1 MALET
6 MFEKLQLKNEKNLLI
21 QGLPSSVEKQFL
33 KLNFAKSVTPLL
45 RTRRIDFALVFAVNK
60 KQLVD
65 ILTDV
70 LPALS
75 EKPNFWIAYPKI
87 AAKIASDL
95 TRDSNWECIKCF
107 ELESFEE
114 VELDNVWRAMRFMP
128 KPCTKT
134 ASAKVSAT
142 SQAGVKVAKSI
153 SVPEELKVLFKK
165 NKPASIFFDSLSINN
180 KKEYV
185 EFIAGAKKEETKSR
199 RLDAVMEKLEMG
211 KMSPSAK

>member
-45 RTRRIDFALVFAVNK
+45 KSRRIDFALVFAVNK

-75 EKPNFWIAYPKI
+75 NEPNFWIAYPKV

-95 TRDSNWECIKCF
+95 TRDNSWECIKCF

-114 VELDNVWRAMRFMP
+114 VEL
-128 KPCTKT
+128 
-134 ASAKVSAT
+134 
-142 SQAGVKVAKSI
+142 
-153 SVPEELKVLFKK
+153 
-165 NKPASIFFDSLSINN
+165 
-180 KKEYV
+180 
-185 EFIAGAKKEETKSR
+185 
-199 RLDAVMEKLEMG
+199 
-211 KMSPSAK
+211 

>member
-21 QGLPSSVEKQFL
+21 QGLPSSIEKQFL

-45 RTRRIDFALVFAVNK
+45 RSRRIDFALVFAVNK

-70 LPALS
+70 LPAMADQ
-75 EKPNFWIAYPKI
+75 PNFWIAYPKV

-95 TRDSNWECIKCF
+95 TRDHSWECIQCF
-107 ELESFEE
+107 ELEAMHE

-128 KPCTKT
+128 KAWSKVTKT
-134 ASAKVSAT
+134 KSPVAT
-142 SQAGVKVAKSI
+142 QQSLKVAKNI

-165 NKPASIFFDSLSINN
+165 NKPASIFFDSLSFTN

-185 EFIAGAKKEETKSR
+185 EFIAGAKKEETKTR
-199 RLDAVMEKLEMG
+199 RLDAVMEKLNTG

>member
-6 MFEKLQLKNEKNLLI
+6 MFEKLQLTNEKNLLI

-45 RTRRIDFALVFAVNK
+45 RSRRIDFALVFAVNK

-70 LPALS
+70 LPALA
-75 EKPNFWIAYPKI
+75 EKPNFWIAYPKV

-95 TRDSNWECIKCF
+95 TRDHSWECIKCF
-107 ELESFEE
+107 ELESFQE

-128 KPCTKT
+128 KPCD
-134 ASAKVSAT
+134 KVSKAKPQAEAT
-142 SQAGVKVAKSI
+142 PIKISKSI

-165 NKPASIFFDSLSINN
+165 NKPASIFFDSLSFVN

-185 EFIAGAKKEETKSR
+185 EWIAGAKKEETKSR
-199 RLDAVMEKLEMG
+199 RLDVVLEKLSTG
-211 KMSPSAK
+211 KMSPLAK